1 MCSPRSIP
9 PTYSI
14 PLPGGSTI
22 AARSSGTPAAAA
34 SWTPAVASP
43 RSIFPAPTVH
53 FAYGINNSGQIVG
66 DYLVGSRYRGFL
78 YTGGSFTTIP
88 DIPGGFTVGAQGIND
103 SGQIVG
109 GYEGSSSRRSFL
121 YTGGSFT
128 RINVPGAT
136 EAPIA
141 NGINDSGQIVGT
153 YSDFVCSVGKVP
165 LACSG
170 GEHGFLDTGGSFT
183 TIDFPGAESTFA
195 VGINDSGQIVG
206 HYYDGRFFHSFL
218 YSAGSFT
225 TIDIPGP
232 FSTDAWGINH
242 SGQIVG
248 GYQDSHGR
256 RHGFLATPSVVP
268 EPGTLPLLAACL
280 IGLGA
285 MARCRKRA

>member
-1 MCSPRSIP
+1 MLVGGKAAIAGYVFTTIDSPDLFDTAVWGINDSGQIVGN
-9 PTYSI
+9 S
-14 PLPGGSTI
+14 GGSGFLYTGGSFTTI
-22 AARSSGTPAAAA
+22 NVPGAYRT
-34 SWTPAVASP
+34 
-43 RSIFPAPTVH
+43 

-66 DYLVGSRYRGFL
+66 DYLVGSRQHGFL

-109 GYEGSSSRRSFL
+109 GYEGSSSSRSFL

-128 RINVPGAT
+128 TINVPGAT

-153 YSDFVCSVGKVP
+153 YSDFVCSVGNVP

-195 VGINDSGQIVG
+195 VGINDSGQIGGGPALQVG
-206 HYYDGRFFHSFL
+206 RVPPIAEGSSLGGVRRKTVGRKL
-218 YSAGSFT
+218 RL
-225 TIDIPGP
+225 
-232 FSTDAWGINH
+232 DA
-242 SGQIVG
+242 
-248 GYQDSHGR
+248 R
-256 RHGFLATPSVVP
+256 
-268 EPGTLPLLAACL
+268 
-280 IGLGA
+280 
-285 MARCRKRA
+285 